1 MFRLEPPPLHVPRQP
16 ALAPTPLPVM
26 QAHALE
32 LLQPYMLRV
41 LHCIVALTGVDMN
54 PRAATVFITGWGGGL
69 LATFRTQPVVRP
81 CQRRSPCCYC
91 LTARRPPPFT
101 VAGAESFLSDRED
114 TGLIVNAWP
123 VAALTRGI

>member
-54 PRAATVFITGWGGGL
+54 PRAATVFITGWGGASWQLFALSL
-69 LATFRTQPVVRP
+69 LCAHASVEALVV
-81 CQRRSPCCYC
+81 
-91 LTARRPPPFT
+91 T
-101 VAGAESFLSDRED
+101 V
-114 TGLIVNAWP
+114 
-123 VAALTRGI
+123 